1 MLSPYAQTQ
10 PGGVQGQVSGLSPRR
25 ATSVTT

>member
-10 PGGVQGQVSGLSPRR
+10 PGGVQGQVIGLSRSLR
-25 ATSVTT
+25 DSVTT